1 MGPLPKSH
9 ICLIISFYIN
19 KLSFL
24 FVFQTDYPVRERIFL
39 LLDATQT
46 AVGGAKGKFPEYYAA
61 YYDLVV
67 NI

>member
-1 MGPLPKSH
+1 M
-9 ICLIISFYIN
+9 
-19 KLSFL
+19 
-24 FVFQTDYPVRERIFL
+24 RERAFL

-67 NI
+67 INLLLYLQSLHNG